1 MISIYILEGIRF
13 YVSFACSWAFAEL
26 KQMEGNAKIIKLI
39 ARDENLH
46 LAASLNIIRQLIKD
60 DKDFEK
66 IKEETHDQ
74 VMNLFEDALIQ
85 EEEWCDYLFGNGSM
99 IGLNT
104 ELLKEYVRWIG
115 AKRIKSL
122 NYHVPFSVH
131 MHNPLPWTEKW
142 ISGGAVQVAP
152 QETEITSYV
161 VGGVKQDVNRKSF
174 EGLSL

>member
-1 MISIYILEGIRF
+1 M
-13 YVSFACSWAFAEL
+13 SFACSWAFAEL

-46 LAASLNIIRQLIKD
+46 LAASLNIMRTLIKD
-60 DKDFEK
+60 DKDFVQ
-66 IKEETHDQ
+66 IKEETNDE
-74 VMNLFEDALIQ
+74 VMQLFEDALVQ

-99 IGLNT
+99 IGLNA

-122 NYHVPFSVH
+122 NYHVPFH
-131 MHNPLPWTEKW
+131 THLHNPLPWTEKW

-161 VGGVKQDVNRKSF
+161 VGGTKHDVDKKSF